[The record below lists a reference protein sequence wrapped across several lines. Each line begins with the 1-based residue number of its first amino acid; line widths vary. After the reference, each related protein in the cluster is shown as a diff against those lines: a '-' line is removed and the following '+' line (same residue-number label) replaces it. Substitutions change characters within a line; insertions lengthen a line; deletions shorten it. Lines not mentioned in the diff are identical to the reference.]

1 MELLCLIIHLSPL
14 FPVPDEYSTL
24 LYSPLQLNITS
35 WGLKHFPEP
44 NWSEFYDALQVL
56 EAACIQ
62 KKYSNIPFK
71 ELAI

>member
-1 MELLCLIIHLSPL
+1 MELLCLIIHLSLL

-35 WGLKHFPEP
+35 WGLKHFPAP

-56 EAACIQ
+56 EAVF
-62 KKYSNIPFK
+62 KKVFK
-71 ELAI
+71 YTF